1 MPDYG
6 AKMADRAIKT
16 VERKIRRTYR
26 TAQKELQE
34 KLSEF
39 VIKHQAKEKTMLD
52 KVKKGLIT
60 EQDFKNWQTGQL
72 FMEKQWK
79 DKLDQVTR
87 ILFNANQEAA
97 KVVHEQKLDVFAE
110 NYNHEAFELTKK
122 IGSDVGFNTY
132 NTESVAK
139 FVTKK
144 PDVLP
149 KWKIHEKK
157 DYVWNYNKAKNAVTQ
172 GIIQGE
178 GIEQITDR
186 LVSTLCTQNEDKM
199 RMFARTAITGA
210 QNAGRIEQMHDAEE
224 LGIKLKKRWV
234 ATLDSRTR
242 DLHQRLDGQE
252 VPIDEPFKIDDYE
265 INFPGDPSAEPEM
278 VYNCRCTMIQVY
290 EGIDRKS
297 IRRDEDDN
305 AVEDMTYSEWKEAKE
320 NGTLKTDKKLV
331 EEPIKSEKNEQKEYT
346 GVVEDMRDKLKEYS
360 EQMETHMKKMNELDE
375 EYKKLYTESLTKYGT
390 DEYDGITKRMEEI
403 HKDLQIERNEEIK
416 IQTEKEEYLKTNGED
431 EIATAFGKIN
441 KDHGIEDDVIAVNK
455 ITDDERTQKNCGSCC
470 LAYDARRRG
479 IDCQA
484 ELTYGVNNNE
494 LEAWWKDLK
503 MHSVSSYY
511 PSDAKKEIEEI
522 AESWGNGSRGIV
534 EIDHTLTTGHYM
546 MFEVRNNRC
555 IFLDGQSG
563 VMYSDVAFDAA
574 IPGGIRYGRTDDKEL
589 TKRAFLYLRS
599 GEVGKD

>member
-34 KLSEF
+34 NLSEF
-39 VIKHQAKEKTMLD
+39 VIKHQAKEKTMLE

-79 DKLDQVTR
+79 DKLDQVTK

-110 NYNHEAFELTKK
+110 NYNHEAFELAKK
-122 IGSDVGFNTY
+122 IGSDVGFNLY
-132 NTESVAK
+132 NAESAAK
-139 FVTKK
+139 LVTKK
-144 PDVLP
+144 PDILP

-157 DYVWNYNKAKNAVTQ
+157 DYIWNYKKAKNAVTQ

-178 GIEQITDR
+178 GIDQIADR
-186 LVSTLCTQNEDKM
+186 LVNSLCTQNEDKM

-252 VPIDEPFKIDDYE
+252 VPIDQPFHIDDYE

-290 EGIDRKS
+290 EGIDRRS

-305 AVEDMTYSEWKEAKE
+305 AVEDMTYTEWKEAKE

-331 EEPIKSEKNEQKEYT
+331 EPPI
-346 GVVEDMRDKLKEYS
+346 
-360 EQMETHMKKMNELDE
+360 
-375 EYKKLYTESLTKYGT
+375 
-390 DEYDGITKRMEEI
+390 
-403 HKDLQIERNEEIK
+403 
-416 IQTEKEEYLKTNGED
+416 
-431 EIATAFGKIN
+431 
-441 KDHGIEDDVIAVNK
+441 
-455 ITDDERTQKNCGSCC
+455 
-470 LAYDARRRG
+470 
-479 IDCQA
+479 
-484 ELTYGVNNNE
+484 
-494 LEAWWKDLK
+494 
-503 MHSVSSYY
+503 
-511 PSDAKKEIEEI
+511 
-522 AESWGNGSRGIV
+522 
-534 EIDHTLTTGHYM
+534 
-546 MFEVRNNRC
+546 
-555 IFLDGQSG
+555 
-563 VMYSDVAFDAA
+563 
-574 IPGGIRYGRTDDKEL
+574 GRK
-589 TKRAFLYLRS
+589 
-599 GEVGKD
+599 

>member
-39 VIKHQAKEKTMLD
+39 VIKHQAKERTMLD

-139 FVTKK
+139 LVTKK

-186 LVSTLCTQNEDKM
+186 LVNSLCTQNEDKM

-331 EEPIKSEKNEQKEYT
+331 EPPIGSETETVVSNNTERIAQEKNELETIEQKLESIKNYSSLEDDDVSAIADALFGYKSDPEHCYFDGADTAIRNRATEEASQRADAIQKYIDASPKAEGTIYRGMAVSDDVLANLQVGAEFNEKGYAISSWSSREDVGQRFANVSFRNAGGNRVVFEYT
-346 GVVEDMRDKLKEYS
+346 NPKHGTPVAHLS
-360 EQMETHMKKMNELDE
+360 PTPIEQEVLVNNKNCSYRIVGRE
-375 EYKKLYTESLTKYGT
+375 EYVKGEGRKF
-390 DEYDGITKRMEEI
+390 
-403 HKDLQIERNEEIK
+403 IK
-416 IQTEKEEYLKTNGED
+416 ILLEETGE
-431 EIATAFGKIN
+431 
-441 KDHGIEDDVIAVNK
+441 
-455 ITDDERTQKNCGSCC
+455 
-470 LAYDARRRG
+470 
-479 IDCQA
+479 
-484 ELTYGVNNNE
+484 
-494 LEAWWKDLK
+494 
-503 MHSVSSYY
+503 
-511 PSDAKKEIEEI
+511 
-522 AESWGNGSRGIV
+522 
-534 EIDHTLTTGHYM
+534 
-546 MFEVRNNRC
+546 
-555 IFLDGQSG
+555 
-563 VMYSDVAFDAA
+563 
-574 IPGGIRYGRTDDKEL
+574 
-589 TKRAFLYLRS
+589 
-599 GEVGKD
+599 